1 MLVVQAF
8 VLLAMGRPPI
18 CACGT
23 VKLWHGTVQS
33 SENSQHIFDW
43 YTLTHVIHGFGFYCL
58 GWLLLR
64 GRPLALRLMLA
75 VLIEAAWEIIENS
88 DFVIKRY
95 RTETIALDYYG
106 DSVINS
112 VADTVAMIFGFLL
125 ACRLPVWSVVALAG
139 AIEVM
144 LLYLIHDNLTL
155 NIIMLI
161 HPFTAIKAWQVAP
174 LLR

>member
-1 MLVVQAF
+1 MLVVQAL
-8 VLLAMGRPPI
+8 VLLAMGRPAI

-75 VLIEAAWEIIENS
+75 VLIEAAWEALVQEAN
-88 DFVIKRY
+88 Y
-95 RTETIALDYYG
+95 RGHD
-106 DSVINS
+106 DNVSVIIVRMN
-112 VADTVAMIFGFLL
+112 V
-125 ACRLPVWSVVALAG
+125 LP
-139 AIEVM
+139 
-144 LLYLIHDNLTL
+144 T
-155 NIIMLI
+155 
-161 HPFTAIKAWQVAP
+161 
-174 LLR
+174 